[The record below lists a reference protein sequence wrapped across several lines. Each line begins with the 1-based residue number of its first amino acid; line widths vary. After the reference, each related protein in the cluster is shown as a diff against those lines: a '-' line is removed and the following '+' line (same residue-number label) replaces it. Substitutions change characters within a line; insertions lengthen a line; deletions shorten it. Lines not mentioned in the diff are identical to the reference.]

1 MKLTNE
7 EIKNYEDQMRK
18 ILDERKYGF
27 EDNVHKIANETAL
40 IKNAINIFMEKGHYG
55 GAVWFARI
63 SKLEK
68 PYVESVAREA
78 ISKLEKY
85 VDENESLHCLGVADI
100 AEGVGFVEETIRLY
114 DKSIQL
120 SKEHHKYSA
129 YDHSIEDVI
138 NKVTKYAIKHGFT
151 NKAIEILEKN
161 GYYEKA
167 LELSEKYVKE

>member
-7 EIKNYEDQMRK
+7 EIKNYENEMRK
-18 ILDERKYGF
+18 IIDERKYGF
-27 EDNVHKIANETAL
+27 EDNVHKIANETGL
-40 IKNAINIFMEKGHYG
+40 IKNAINIFMEKEQYG
-55 GAVWFARI
+55 KAVWFART

-68 PYVESVAREA
+68 PYVESLAREA

-85 VDENESLHCLGVADI
+85 VDENESVHCLGVADI
-100 AEGVGFVEETIRLY
+100 AEGVGFVEETIRLH

-120 SKEHHKYSA
+120 SKKHHKYSA

-138 NKVTKYAIKHGFT
+138 NKVTRYAIKNGFT

-161 GYYEKA
+161 GYYERA
-167 LELSEKYVKE
+167 SELFKKI